1 MSTSQFRSFALQG
14 LLPPG
19 HVLMANTRAYFF
31 DHFILSELSDEP
43 YGLIAQQIFT
53 EQEFYAL
60 VALMEAYPHY
70 CPYEHLLSALSD
82 RTVDQARAIIHE
94 ALEARNLDRA
104 LNPLRNLLARCRPR
118 LHDFGIDI
126 GSRRGLGYQL
136 HRIEDETR
144 SC

>member
-1 MSTSQFRSFALQG
+1 MSMQQFRSFDLPG

-19 HVLMANTRAYFF
+19 HTMVINQKAYFF
-31 DHFILSELSDEP
+31 DHYVVTELSVQP
-43 YGLIAQQIFT
+43 CSLVAQQLFSDLELFAI
-53 EQEFYAL
+53 

-70 CPYEHLLSALSD
+70 CPYETLLSALSD

-94 ALEARNLDRA
+94 AIEEKNLDRT

-136 HRIEDETR
+136 HRV
-144 SC
+144 